1 MSSSALALHPAWH
14 ALRDAANALQL
25 LQAADGSIA
34 DEPGEHTEADH
45 LMATIVGSITSLAS
59 LLPHDEPY
67 HTALLADLAGW
78 QKARYAEPD
87 FLDSL
92 LAFRP
97 ELQRVDGLEH
107 LVVFPMFTQNGS
119 ADRHLEAVLLRVVWP
134 QWIADLE
141 ADRYDNEQFVPVAFT
156 DFTNG
161 YDTNSAVLF
170 PETVAVRE
178 VPAFTWGAIFCDR
191 EAARF
196 RRVAAAVAEATRMNV
211 PDELRQL
218 LDDHQLTQETFV
230 AWDLVHDR
238 THMRGD
244 LPFDPFMIKQRMP
257 FWLYSLEEL
266 RCDLTAFRA
275 GADLQREGNPAGR
288 LMQLAIVIDRAFRFP
303 LSGSRVRNYDGLGG
317 QLLFAHLRQ
326 NGVMHW
332 TDNRLTVEWD
342 RLADSVL
349 ELLAQIE
356 RLYWKGIDRS
366 KVAHWLA
373 TYEFISATVEPNPAS
388 RWARGVDALPI
399 DGPNKGLTDAVLP
412 DEFPL
417 SLFFESLAKRVRPVI
432 ESTRGIAA

>member
-1 MSSSALALHPAWH
+1 MSSTALAQHPAWLS
-14 ALRDAANALQL
+14 LRDAANALQL
-25 LQAADGSIA
+25 LQRSNGSIA
-34 DEPGEHTEADH
+34 DEGGQHQQAD
-45 LMATIVGSITSLAS
+45 LLVATITGAIAS
-59 LLPHDEPY
+59 LSPSLPHDQAY
-67 HTALLADLAGW
+67 HQALLGDI
-78 QKARYAEPD
+78 ARWRETRYPEPD

-97 ELQRVDGLEH
+97 ELQRIDGLEH

-119 ADRHLEAVLLRVVWP
+119 PDRHLEAVLLRVVWP

-141 ADRYDNEQFVPVAFT
+141 AGRYDNEQFVPVAFT
-156 DFTNG
+156 DFTAG

-170 PETVAVRE
+170 PETVAARE
-178 VPAFTWGAIFCDR
+178 VPIFTWGAIFCDR

-211 PDELRQL
+211 PDELRGL

-238 THMRGD
+238 THSRGD

-275 GADLQREGNPAGR
+275 GVDLERDGNPAGR
-288 LMQLAIVIDRAFRFP
+288 RMQLAIVIDRAFRFP
-303 LSGSRVRNYDGLGG
+303 LSGNRVRNYDGLGG

-349 ELLAQIE
+349 ALLAEIE
-356 RLYWKGIDRS
+356 QLYWRGIDRS
-366 KVAHWLA
+366 KVSHWLA
-373 TYEFISATVEPNPAS
+373 TYRFISATVDPNPAS
-388 RWARGVDALPI
+388 RWAKGPDALPLE
-399 DGPNKGLTDAVLP
+399 GPPKGLTDAVLP